1 MTAKQKDLTFMG
13 AFIFLLVV
21 LDIVTKRIAY
31 NSLLGNPDIHILG
44 DFFKFKFIWNPG
56 SAFGLLHLGTA
67 WFVIINLII
76 TGAGGYYF
84 FVKEKENKLYQYMFL
99 AIVAGG
105 WGNVIDRFTPS
116 YDGKVV
122 DFISFG
128 NFPVF
133 NLADVWVVCGSFGLA
148 ALLFI
153 DDFRKKKNE
162 K

>member
-1 MTAKQKDLTFMG
+1 MTEKQKHISYLVSF
-13 AFIFLLVV
+13 AFVLML

-31 NSLLGNPDIHILG
+31 NSLLGQPDINILG
-44 DFFKFKFIWNPG
+44 DFFKFRFVWNPG
-56 SAFGLLHLGTA
+56 SAFGLLKLDTV
-67 WFVIINLII
+67 WFVLINLVI

-84 FVKEKENKLYQYMFL
+84 FFKEKENKLYQYLFVG
-99 AIVAGG
+99 IVCGG

-133 NLADVWVVCGSFGLA
+133 NLADVWVVGGSFGLA
-148 ALLFI
+148 ILLFI
-153 DDFRKKKNE
+153 EDMRKKKNE
-162 K
+162 A